1 MYYWLTNFTW
11 FLFKYG
17 DIVLFEE
24 LLNTKVNTWLISFF
38 FYLFINTSR
47 RKNIDL
53 LQCKSYHDY
62 ANWQE
67 AICMLYS
74 KIYIN
79 IICNILH
86 TLFIILHNT
95 YSIYV
100 YEWMNTVY
108 FFFLNCKRTI
118 CILLFWNLKLKIL
131 DVLSNIR
138 QNYLHHM
145 NAETNLQ
152 ARALFIFKLYK
163 CRIR

>member
-17 DIVLFEE
+17 DIVLFDE
-24 LLNTKVNTWLISFF
+24 LLNAKVNTWLISFF
-38 FYLFINTSR
+38 SILFINTSR
-47 RKNIDL
+47 RKNNDL

-67 AICMLYS
+67 AIC

-86 TLFIILHNT
+86 TLFIIILHNT
-95 YSIYV
+95 YTYM
-100 YEWMNTVY
+100 YMNEWILFNY
-108 FFFLNCKRTI
+108 FFNCKRTI

-145 NAETNLQ
+145 TLRQ
-152 ARALFIFKLYK
+152 ICKHGPY
-163 CRIR
+163 CIYQQTV